1 MAIILDTNALSAFAD
16 GQPALRKAIQA
27 EDDLVL
33 PVVVLGEYLF
43 GIRQSRH
50 RARYEQ
56 WLRSHLAGFVVLEV
70 GYETASNYAE
80 LRAELKSHGHPI
92 PTNDLWIAALARQHD
107 CHLATRDRHF
117 ESVRGLRLI
126 RW

>member
-16 GQPALRKAIQA
+16 GQPALRQAIQA
-27 EDDLVL
+27 ENDLVL

-50 RARYEQ
+50 RARYEH
-56 WLRSHLAGFVVLEV
+56 WLHSHLTGFVVLEV

-80 LRAELKSHGHPI
+80 LRAELKSQGQPI

-107 CHLATRDRHF
+107 CRLATRDRHF